1 MALFPAVA
9 RLCPG
14 GCSRGVVAA
23 LQISI
28 GDTGLRCWKVAE
40 RKDGL
45 ETAFTAEW
53 VAGVVVMLDLEKQT
67 GNCIL
72 QRTKGCIPRQHCRQ
86 ESPWGIEMQSGRRKW
101 YGRSCHTE
109 VGRVF
114 PKYSSSVG
122 LGGHNVQR
130 GVLLFLCKEGCR
142 CHKRT
147 ALDDVLAAPHPMVPL
162 HLFDPPHPLSTIHH
176 SSCHPQQ
183 DHDKRFRVGR
193 VLWKAG
199 KGQTDC
205 PLPCPSL
212 PVVNVA
218 GARSGDLGNVFQHRP
233 PARTRTKN
241 SRRSPPHYL
250 LCKELACRYARFR
263 CMRVWGCKGCRGCS
277 GMQWLRAGPTS

>member
-53 VAGVVVMLDLEKQT
+53 VAGVVVMLDLEKQA

-130 GVLLFLCKEGCR
+130 GVVNYFFFCAKKGAAATNAPHSMTYWQPLIQWCPCICLI
-142 CHKRT
+142 HHIHYPPSTT
-147 ALDDVLAAPHPMVPL
+147 ALAIRNRTTTRGSGWDESCGTSPL
-162 HLFDPPHPLSTIHH
+162 E
-176 SSCHPQQ
+176 
-183 DHDKRFRVGR
+183 GR
-193 VLWKAG
+193 EG
-199 KGQTDC
+199 
-205 PLPCPSL
+205 S
-212 PVVNVA
+212 N
-218 GARSGDLGNVFQHRP
+218 
-233 PARTRTKN
+233 
-241 SRRSPPHYL
+241 
-250 LCKELACRYARFR
+250 
-263 CMRVWGCKGCRGCS
+263 
-277 GMQWLRAGPTS
+277 